1 MKNLAIIPARG
12 GSKRIPQKNIKSFN
26 GKAILNYSIA
36 AALESGLFCE
46 VMVSTD
52 SEEIAG
58 IARQAGAVVPFLRSE
73 LTAGDYATTEDV
85 LREVLAEYQK
95 RGQEFDYMACI
106 YPTAPFV
113 TAEKLRQ
120 GMELLIKRE
129 CALVMPVVK
138 FSYPPQRAVIIKGNR
153 LEYKWPEYRNTRSQD
168 LEPYYHDCGQFYCY
182 NIRQFL
188 TVDETARVILP
199 MIMSELE
206 VQDIDNE
213 EDWAIAEIK
222 YKLMVDGK

>member
-153 LEYKWPEYRNTRSQD
+153 L
-168 LEPYYHDCGQFYCY
+168 
-182 NIRQFL
+182 
-188 TVDETARVILP
+188 
-199 MIMSELE
+199 
-206 VQDIDNE
+206 
-213 EDWAIAEIK
+213 
-222 YKLMVDGK
+222 